1 MPPCW
6 ISAAVCSQAVHV
18 PATGAGGGP
27 WDLLSAIGYALIA
40 VGLLWL
46 ALAAWLSPGRDR

>member
-18 PATGAGGGP
+18 PTTGADPG
-27 WDLLSAIGYALIA
+27 LIA
-40 VGLLWL
+40 LLIVAGVL
-46 ALAAWLSPGRDR
+46 LVLGFAVLLVAVKAPHG